1 MSDATGHE
9 GAERWRRSC
18 IGNELMTSAEYVVY
32 DSIQRGRTTFQ
43 AACLTVLQ
51 SQHVRHAAHA
61 ANMLKA
67 ELAACAHRGEAP
79 SDIAAALQRTE
90 AVHLRHVY
98 RLAAQIRDLETAAGC
113 VRFRVQG
120 GGGAGSPEGAAPAPG
135 GLYVPVTR
143 KVSLKNET
151 PAGAGGMR

>member
-18 IGNELMTSAEYVVY
+18 ISGELMTAAEYVVY

-51 SQHVRHAAHA
+51 SQHVQHAAHA

-79 SDIAAALQRTE
+79 SDIAAALQRSE
-90 AVHLRHVY
+90 AAHLRHVY
-98 RLAAQIRDLETAAGC
+98 RLAAEIRELELAAGC
-113 VRFRVQG
+113 NRQQG
-120 GGGAGSPEGAAPAPG
+120 VGPQGARSDSDAATRGP